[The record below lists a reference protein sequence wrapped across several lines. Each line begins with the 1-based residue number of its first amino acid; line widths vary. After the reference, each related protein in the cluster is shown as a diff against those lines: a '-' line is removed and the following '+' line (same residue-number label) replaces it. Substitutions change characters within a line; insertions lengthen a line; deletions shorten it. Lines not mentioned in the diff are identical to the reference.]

1 MSIKVVSAPA
11 GSGKTT
17 WAAKRSRG
25 LSVELMDTPRVIVT
39 SRAQAMAFR
48 GRLAQVGGTLGVN
61 VGTFED
67 LAQEILDLAG
77 IFSIR
82 ISETTQIRLLQIIV
96 ENCSLDYYEGIKTL
110 PGFIQIA
117 LKIIRELKAGGI
129 RSSQF
134 AAAVK
139 GMGGELRLSELAK
152 LYSAY
157 QKRLQ
162 DENWADYI
170 GEVWLAAEALES
182 NPVLCSAWK
191 SLLFDG
197 FDDLSPLQLRI
208 IQALTTQV
216 SDLVITLTG
225 TEDGNT
231 RPLVHKRFQRII
243 ELLAD
248 VDTLEII
255 NLEEMDDEKS
265 PGILFTR
272 LERNLFRMEEE
283 KISDNDGVLEMAA
296 VPDREAE
303 VRFALRWIKSLIV
316 KDKFHHGQ
324 TALLMRNLE
333 PYRPIIFRVASEYGI
348 PVQVQGGVPLI
359 ENPAVAAFFDL
370 LKSTQ
375 PGKEQLNWRAVVE
388 AWRSPYFNWDGL
400 REIENNMES
409 VSTHLDDTDQLVQI
423 ASWGSVIQGFQQWEE
438 VFSILIERSI
448 TEGNLDR
455 EGVYLPPG
463 IVFGDDAARL
473 WEKVKDFIRLL
484 TPPSEKGSVREF
496 VSWME
501 DLLGDEG
508 AHSSR
513 PGLEVIQ
520 KIKEGP
526 PDLARRDLGAI
537 RTLNS
542 IFREMVWA
550 ETAMSFKMETF
561 SKFLENIESIIKR
574 TSYRPE
580 EYNSSAVYCADI
592 SESRGIHFRAAA
604 ILGLAEGEFP
614 QTLKEDPFLRDGD
627 RKLLREEYGLPIRQS
642 TDSVEA
648 EYFYESITRANSA
661 LLITRPRIADNGA
674 PWQPSPYWEEILRC
688 VNIEPLIH
696 TSRTKPDLDAASSK
710 TEYFEIISTGS
721 EYNSAWRQAEE
732 NQPVICSQ
740 INQAMKIFYSRAYG
754 TKQSEGIYNGRLTR
768 LGTVFSER
776 YPAEH
781 VWSASRLEI
790 YQTCPFYFFV
800 ANVLGLERIEPPR
813 EGLDAR
819 QLGNIYHHIL
829 EDLYQGAGDHPRLK
843 DLQSTLPE
851 IARKV
856 FDEAPRRE
864 GFRKTAWWL
873 HTQKEILTNLERCLI
888 VLETLDPSF
897 EFFQAEQKFGIGKFP
912 EPPLRVEAR
921 GGEFFFL
928 RGFIDRVD
936 INESGKIRIIDYKTS
951 ASYGFTHKAVREGK
965 KLQLPLYALA
975 AQSALKLGMIQE
987 GFYFHVRSAETS
999 GFKLSS
1005 FKINGKKGPSAAMEN
1020 AVDISLRAVQAVQ
1033 EGSFEPKTPDNG
1045 CPDYCPAAD
1054 FCWYYRP
1061 KRW

>member
-1 MSIKVVSAPA
+1 MSIKVIIAPA

-17 WAAKRSRG
+17 WAVKRSRG
-25 LSVELMDTPRVIVT
+25 LAAELMDTPRVIVP
-39 SRAQAMAFR
+39 SRVQAMSFR
-48 GRLAQVGGTLGVN
+48 GRLAQAGGAIGVR

-67 LAQEILDLAG
+67 LSQEILDLAE
-77 IFSIR
+77 IFSTR
-82 ISETTQIRLLQIIV
+82 ISETTQIRLLQNIV
-96 ENCSLDYYEGIKTL
+96 ENCSLDYYGGIKTL

-129 RSSQF
+129 RPSQF

-182 NPVLCSAWK
+182 NSVLCSAWK
-191 SLLFDG
+191 FLLFDG
-197 FDDLSPLQLRI
+197 FDDLSPIQLRI
-208 IQALTTQV
+208 IQALKTQV
-216 SDLVITLTG
+216 SDLTITLTG
-225 TEDGNT
+225 TEDGIT

-255 NLEEMDDEKS
+255 HLEENGDRKLPDA
-265 PGILFTR
+265 LFSR
-272 LERNLFRMEEE
+272 LESNLFRMEEE
-283 KISDNDGVLEMAA
+283 NFTDSNGVLQMAA

-316 KDKFHHGQ
+316 KDKFHPGQ

-333 PYRPIIFRVASEYGI
+333 SYRPIIIRVASEYGI
-348 PVQVQGGVPLI
+348 PVQVQGGVSLI
-359 ENPAVAAFFDL
+359 ENPAIAALFDL
-370 LKSTQ
+370 LKATQ
-375 PGKEQLNWRAVVE
+375 PGKEQYNWRAVVE
-388 AWRSPYFNWDGL
+388 AWRSPYFSWDGL
-400 REIENNMES
+400 REIENNQES
-409 VSTHLDDTDQLVQI
+409 VSTHLNDTDQLVQI
-423 ASWGSVIQGFQQWEE
+423 ARWGSVIQGYQQWEE
-438 VFSILIERSI
+438 VFSILIERSK

-455 EGVYLPPG
+455 EGVNLPSG

-473 WEKVKDFIRLL
+473 WEKFQDFIRLL

-501 DLLGDEG
+501 DLLGDEQ
-508 AHSSR
+508 AHNSQ

-526 PDLARRDLGAI
+526 PDLAQRDLGAI

-550 ETAMSFKMETF
+550 EKAMSSKMETF
-561 SKFLENIESIIKR
+561 SIFLENIDSIIKR
-574 TSYRPE
+574 TSYQPE
-580 EYNSSAVYCADI
+580 EYNLSAVYCADI

-642 TDSVEA
+642 TDSAEA
-648 EYFYESITRANSA
+648 EYFYESVTRASSA

-688 VNIEPLIH
+688 VNVEPLIH
-696 TSRTKPDLDAASSK
+696 TSRTRPDLDAASSK
-710 TEYFEIISTGS
+710 SEFFEIISTGP

-732 NQPVICSQ
+732 NQPETCSQ
-740 INQAMKIFYSRAYG
+740 IIQALSILTGRTYDSAPSG
-754 TKQSEGIYNGRLTR
+754 SIYDGRLTG
-768 LGTVFSER
+768 LGSVFSER

-781 VWSASRLEI
+781 VWSASRLET

-829 EDLYQGAGDHPRLK
+829 EDLYQEAGDRSELK
-843 DLQSTLPE
+843 DLQNALPK

-856 FDEAPRRE
+856 FDQAPRRE

-897 EFFQAEQKFGIGKFP
+897 VFFQAEQKFGIGKFP

-936 INESGKIRIIDYKTS
+936 INETGKIRIIDYKTS
-951 ASYGFTHKAVREGK
+951 ASYGFTHQAVREGK

-1020 AVDISLRAVQAVQ
+1020 AVDISWRAVQAVR
-1033 EGSFEPKTPDNG
+1033 EGSFKPKTPNNG

-1054 FCWYYRP
+1054 FCWHYRP

>member
-1 MSIKVVSAPA
+1 MSIKVVIAPA

-25 LSVELMDTPRVIVT
+25 LSAELMDTPRVIVT
-39 SRAQAMAFR
+39 SRAQAIAFR

-67 LAQEILDLAG
+67 LSQEILDLAG
-77 IFSIR
+77 IFSTR
-82 ISETTQIRLLQIIV
+82 ISETTQIRVLQIIV
-96 ENCSLDYYEGIKTL
+96 ENCSLDYYERIKTL

-117 LKIIRELKAGGI
+117 LKTIRELKAGGI
-129 RSSQF
+129 RPAQF

-139 GMGGELRLSELAK
+139 GMSGELRLSELAK

-182 NPVLCSAWK
+182 NPILCSAWK

-197 FDDLSPLQLRI
+197 FDDLSPIQIRI
-208 IQALTTQV
+208 IKALKTQV
-216 SDLVITLTG
+216 SDLTITLTG
-225 TEDGNT
+225 TEDGIT

-255 NLEEMDDEKS
+255 NLEEKGEEKS
-265 PGILFTR
+265 TGTLFTR

-283 KISDNDGVLEMAA
+283 NISDNDGVLEMAA

-316 KDKFHHGQ
+316 KDKFHPGQ

-359 ENPAVAAFFDL
+359 ENPAIAALFDL
-370 LKSTQ
+370 LKATK
-375 PGKEQLNWRAVVE
+375 PGKEQFNWRAVVE
-388 AWRSPYFNWDGL
+388 AWRSSYFNWEGL
-400 REIENNMES
+400 REIENNQES
-409 VSTHLDDTDQLVQI
+409 ASTHLKDIDQLVQI
-423 ASWGSVIQGFQQWEE
+423 AHWGSVIQGYQQWEE
-438 VFSILIERSI
+438 TFSLLTERNK
-448 TEGNLDR
+448 TEDNVYGEGPNLPS
-455 EGVYLPPG
+455 GM
-463 IVFGDDAARL
+463 IFGTDAARL
-473 WEKVKDFIRLL
+473 WVKFQAFVRLL

-508 AHSSR
+508 VHK
-513 PGLEVIQ
+513 PQNGLEVIQ

-526 PDLARRDLGAI
+526 PDLVQRDLGAI
-537 RTLNS
+537 RTLKS

-550 ETAMSFKMETF
+550 EKAMSSKMETF
-561 SKFLENIESIIKR
+561 SIFLEHIESIIKG
-574 TSYRPE
+574 TSYQPE
-580 EYNSSAVYCADI
+580 EYNMSAVYCADI
-592 SESRGIHFRAAA
+592 SESRGIPFQAAA

-614 QTLKEDPFLRDGD
+614 QTLKEDPFLRGGD

-642 TDSVEA
+642 TDSAEA
-648 EYFYESITRANSA
+648 EYFYESITRASSA

-688 VNIEPLIH
+688 VSIEPLIH
-696 TSRTKPDLDAASSK
+696 TSRTLPNLDAASSK
-710 TEYFEIISTGS
+710 SEFFEIISTGP
-721 EYNSAWRQAEE
+721 EYSSAWRQAEE
-732 NQPVICSQ
+732 NLPEICSQ
-740 INQAMKIFYSRAYG
+740 IEQGLWILSSRTYD
-754 TKQSEGIYNGRLTR
+754 SETSGDIYDGMLTG
-768 LGTVFSER
+768 LGSVFSER
-776 YPAEH
+776 YSAEH
-781 VWSASRLEI
+781 VWSASRLET
-790 YQTCPFYFFV
+790 YQTCPYYFFV
-800 ANVLGLERIEPPR
+800 ANVLGLERIDPPR

-843 DLQSTLPE
+843 GLQSALPE

-856 FDEAPRRE
+856 FDQAPRRE

-873 HTQKEILTNLERCLI
+873 HTQKEILINLERCLI
-888 VLETLDPSF
+888 VIETLDPSF
-897 EFFQAEQKFGIGKFP
+897 VFFQAEQKFGIGKFP
-912 EPPLRVEAR
+912 EPPLRVETR

-936 INESGKIRIIDYKTS
+936 INETGKIRIIDYKTS
-951 ASYGFTHKAVREGK
+951 ASYGFTHQAVREGK

-1005 FKINGKKGPSAAMEN
+1005 FKINGKKGPLAAMEN
-1020 AVDISLRAVQAVQ
+1020 AVGISWKAVRAVQD
-1033 EGSFEPKTPDNG
+1033 GSFEPKTPDNG

-1054 FCWYYRP
+1054 FCWHYRP